1 MENIMKRLFIGS
13 TAAVCLTIAFSALST
28 AQTSTPS
35 LGDYAR
41 SVRQNKPQ
49 AAKAPAKVYDND
61 TMPSATTISVVGA
74 APQTNGDASKN
85 DKDTTQADT
94 QAADAKAGGQS
105 DVKAADAKS
114 GDKSSGD
121 SKAVDKA
128 GDKKT
133 AEVKPGQSPEERQ
146 KAFDA
151 WKTRIADQKKKIDQL
166 ARELNDYQHNST
178 LAQVSVWPETQ
189 KYGQGLA
196 EKQKALEQ
204 AKTGLS
210 DLQEQA
216 RKAGV
221 PASVAE

>member
-13 TAAVCLTIAFSALST
+13 TAAVCLTIALNAVSI

-49 AAKAPAKVYDND
+49 ATKAPAKVYDND
-61 TMPSATTISVVGA
+61 TIPSAPTISVVGT
-74 APQTNGDASKN
+74 APQTVAEN
-85 DKDTTQADT
+85 KDTQPEAKT
-94 QAADAKAGGQS
+94 ADAKTNNQPDA
-105 DVKAADAKS
+105 KAADAKS
-114 GDKSSGD
+114 SDKSAAD
-121 SKAVDKA
+121 SKA
-128 GDKKT
+128 GDKA
-133 AEVKPGQSPEERQ
+133 AEKKPADVKPGQSLEERQ

-151 WKTRIADQKKKIDQL
+151 WKTKIADQRKRVDQL
-166 ARELNDYQHNST
+166 AHELNDYQHNST

-196 EKQKALEQ
+196 EKQKALDQ
-204 AKTGLS
+204 AKTELS

-221 PASVAE
+221 PASVVE

>member
-1 MENIMKRLFIGS
+1 MKRRFFGS
-13 TAAVCLTIAFSALST
+13 TAAVCLTIAFSALSN

-49 AAKAPAKVYDND
+49 ATKATGKVYDND
-61 TMPSATTISVVGA
+61 AISSAATISVVGA
-74 APQTNGDASKN
+74 TPQTVADSKDSSQPN
-85 DKDTTQADT
+85 
-94 QAADAKAGGQS
+94 AKT
-105 DVKAADAKS
+105 ADAKS
-114 GDKSSGD
+114 SDQPDAKTADTKSSDKSAAD
-121 SKAVDKA
+121 SKAGDKPA
-128 GDKKT
+128 DKKT
-133 AEVKPGQSPEERQ
+133 AEVKPGQSLEERQ

-151 WKTRIADQKKKIDQL
+151 WKTRIADQKKKVDQL
-166 ARELNDYQHNST
+166 AHDLDDYQHNST

-196 EKQKALEQ
+196 EKQKALDQ
-204 AKTGLS
+204 ARTELS

>member
-1 MENIMKRLFIGS
+1 MKRLFIGS

-61 TMPSATTISVVGA
+61 TIPSATTISVVGT
-74 APQTNGDASKN
+74 APQTIGDASKN
-85 DKDTTQADT
+85 DKDTQTDT
-94 QAADAKAGGQS
+94 QAADAKTSGQS

-114 GDKSSGD
+114 GDKSTGD

>member
-13 TAAVCLTIAFSALST
+13 TAAVCLTIAFSALAT
-28 AQTSTPS
+28 AQTSSSSPS

-41 SVRQNKPQ
+41 SARQNKPQ
-49 AAKAPAKVYDND
+49 ATKAPAKVYDND
-61 TMPSATTISVVGA
+61 TIPSSTTISVVGA
-74 APQTNGDASKN
+74 APQTVGDASKN
-85 DKDTTQADT
+85 NKDTTQP
-94 QAADAKAGGQS
+94 DAKT
-105 DVKAADAKS
+105 ADAKS
-114 GDKSSGD
+114 SDKSVAD

-128 GDKKT
+128 VDKKAT
-133 AEVKPGQSPEERQ
+133 EVKPGQSLEERQ
-146 KAFDA
+146 KAFEA
-151 WKTRIADQKKKIDQL
+151 WKIKIADQKKKIDQL

-196 EKQKALEQ
+196 EKQKALDQ
-204 AKTGLS
+204 AKSDLS

-221 PASVAE
+221 PASVAD

>member
-1 MENIMKRLFIGS
+1 MEKIMKRLFIGS
-13 TAAVCLTIAFSALST
+13 TAAVCLTIGLSVISS

-49 AAKAPAKVYDND
+49 ATKAPAKVYDND
-61 TMPSATTISVVGA
+61 TIPSATTISVVGP
-74 APQTNGDASKN
+74 APQTVADASRN
-85 DKDTTQADT
+85 DKDAEQRDAKTADAKT
-94 QAADAKAGGQS
+94 NDQADAKAV
-105 DVKAADAKS
+105 DTKS
-114 GDKSSGD
+114 SDKSAAD
-121 SKAVDKA
+121 SKAVDKTA
-128 GDKKT
+128 EKKT
-133 AEVKPGQSPEERQ
+133 VEVKPGQSLEERQ
-146 KAFDA
+146 KAFDG
-151 WKTRIADQKKKIDQL
+151 WRTKIADQKKKVDQL
-166 ARELNDYQHNST
+166 ERELNDYQHNST

-196 EKQKALEQ
+196 EKQKALDQ
-204 AKTGLS
+204 AKTELS